1 LIEEQEM
8 ETAKLSVEL
17 RSGTGKSVTRK
28 LRAAGRLPG
37 VLYGLGKSAPVTVDP
52 ATIQRILLNEKE
64 RLKVFFAEGNGITGK
79 NVIVKDYQVDPLSR
93 KLVHVDLLEVD
104 ITKTIDVVVPINI
117 VGKAAGVTEG
127 GVLNIIEREILVR
140 CLPTKVPN
148 HIDVDVT
155 SLTIGSS
162 IHLDEI
168 ALPEGVQKVST
179 INETIVTCVPPTK
192 EEEAVASLAPTAEPE
207 VLTAK
212 QPAAGEAGA
221 DAKKDDKK

>member
-1 LIEEQEM
+1 M

-37 VLYGLGKSAPVTVDP
+37 VLYGLGNSAAVTVDP
-52 ATIQRILLNEKE
+52 NTIQRILLNEKE
-64 RLKVFFAEGNGITGK
+64 RLKVFVADGKGVSGK
-79 NVIVKDYQVDPLSR
+79 NVIVKDYQVDPLTR
-93 KLVHVDLLEVD
+93 RLVHVDLLEVD

-117 VGKAAGVTEG
+117 VGKAAGVADG
-127 GVLNIIEREILVR
+127 GVLNIIERQIAVR

-155 SLTIGSS
+155 ALTIGSS
-162 IHLDEI
+162 IHLDEVT
-168 ALPEGVQKVST
+168 LPEGVQKVST
-179 INETIVTCVPPTK
+179 TNDTLVTCVPPTK
-192 EEEAVASLAPTAEPE
+192 EEEAVASLTPTAEPE

-212 QPAAGEAGA
+212 APAEGAAAG
-221 DAKKDDKK
+221 DAKKEEKK

>member
-1 LIEEQEM
+1 M

-52 ATIQRILLNEKE
+52 TTIQRILLNEKE
-64 RLKVFFAEGNGITGK
+64 RLKVFLAEGQGIAGK
-79 NVIVKDYQVDPLSR
+79 NVIVKDYQVDPVTR
-93 KLVHVDLLEVD
+93 RLVHVDLLEVD

-117 VGKAAGVTEG
+117 VGKAAGVADG

-155 SLTIGSS
+155 QLTIGSS
-162 IHLDEI
+162 LHLEDL

-179 INETIVTCVPPTK
+179 TNDTIVTCVPPTK
-192 EEEAVASLAPTAEPE
+192 EEDAVASLSPTAEPE

-212 QPAAGEAGA
+212 QPEA
-221 DAKKDDKK
+221 DAKKDEKK